1 MPLYGKFN
9 EKAQRVLENAQQTA
23 MGMKHKYLGTE
34 HLLLGLLKEARN
46 DVTSLPDHITSNNV
60 REAVMQL
67 YVAEQEQP
75 KSLDLTPKMKNL
87 MENAVV
93 YMNKNKMPA
102 VTTSLLWYM
111 LLEEQTSVAVRIL
124 SVYGCDIDQL
134 RESAEATL
142 QKEKEN
148 PTQNEEEQ
156 SLLARF
162 GRDLTQMAMDNALD
176 PVIGRKKEV
185 DRIVQILSRRT
196 KNNPVLVGE
205 PGVGKSAVIE
215 GLAQMVANGTIPETL
230 KGKRIISLDVGSIV
244 AGTKYRGEFEERMK
258 GILDEVRSRDDIVLF
273 IDEIQ
278 MIVGA
283 GRAEGS
289 IDAAGIL
296 KPALARGELQCIG
309 ATTLND
315 YRKNIEKDS
324 ALSRRFQPV
333 TVDEPT
339 EEESI
344 EILKGLR
351 QRYED
356 HHHVLI
362 TDDAIK
368 AAVQLS
374 ARYINDRFLPDKA
387 VDLMD
392 EAASGKR
399 ISTLK
404 MPLDISEIENKL
416 ELLLTD
422 KRKAIEVQDYEKAA
436 SLRDAERQYRQEI
449 YDAKSSWRK
458 DREENKAIITQDDIA
473 RVVSNWTGVPVHQMT
488 AAEGERL
495 LNLEEELHRRVIG
508 QVEAVSAVSRAI
520 RRARAGLQDPKRP
533 TGSFIF
539 LGPTGVGK
547 TELCRALG
555 QVMFGDDDAVIRLDM
570 SEYMEKHTVSRMVGS
585 PPGYVGYDEGGQLT
599 EAVRRKPYS
608 VVLFDEIEKAHP
620 DVFNMLLQILE
631 DGRLTDNVGKVTS
644 FRNTIIVM
652 TSNAGAQA
660 IAEGRS
666 MGFGTDKAS
675 ALEYEVMKDRVLE
688 ETKRF
693 FKPEFINRLDEIIVF
708 HSLTTKEINAI
719 AKLMLDKVVDR
730 LAEQGI
736 RLTYSDE
743 LLQYI
748 ADEGY
753 DPKYG
758 ARPLRRAIQRKL
770 EDALS
775 DALIAGKVEDGD
787 AIHVTMEN
795 GHVKFQPQKRQVT
808 VPV

>member
-1 MPLYGKFN
+1 MSLYGKFN
-9 EKAQRVLENAQQTA
+9 EKAQRVLENAQRTA
-23 MGMKHKYLGTE
+23 MGMKHKYFGTE
-34 HLLLGLLKEARN
+34 HLLLGLLKEARG
-46 DVTSLPDHITSNNV
+46 DVSNLPDHITANNV

-75 KSLDLTPKMKNL
+75 TSLDLTPKMKNL

-93 YMNKNKMPA
+93 YMNKHKMAA
-102 VTTSLLWYM
+102 VTTPLLWYM
-111 LLEEQTSVAVRIL
+111 LLQEQTSVAVRIL
-124 SVYGCDIDQL
+124 SVYGCDVDLL
-134 RESAEATL
+134 RDSAVAAM
-142 QKEKEN
+142 QREKSN
-148 PTQNEEEQ
+148 PSENEEDQ
-156 SLLARF
+156 SLLVKY
-162 GRDLTQMAMDNALD
+162 GRDLTKMAEENVLD
-176 PVIGRKKEV
+176 PVIGRQKEAS
-185 DRIVQILSRRT
+185 RIVQILSRRT

-215 GLAQMVANGTIPETL
+215 GLAQMIVNGTIPETL
-230 KGKRIISLDVGSIV
+230 KGKKIISLDVGSIV

-258 GILDEVRSRDDIVLF
+258 GILDEVRSRDDVVLF

-315 YRKNIEKDS
+315 YRKSIEKDS

-333 TVDEPT
+333 MVEEPT
-339 EEESI
+339 QEDSI
-344 EILKGLR
+344 NILKGLR
-351 QRYED
+351 PRYEE
-356 HHHVLI
+356 HHHVVI
-362 TDDAIK
+362 SDAAIE

-387 VDLMD
+387 VDLID

-399 ISTLK
+399 INALNVPDKILETESRLEK
-404 MPLDISEIENKL
+404 LLSE
-416 ELLLTD
+416 
-422 KRKAIEVQDYEKAA
+422 KRRAIEEQDYEKAA
-436 SLRDAERQYRQEI
+436 SLRDKEREYRQQV
-449 YDAKSSWRK
+449 YDAKSAWRK
-458 DREENKAIITQDDIA
+458 DREENKTVITQEDVA
-473 RVVSNWTGVPVHQMT
+473 LVVSNWTGVPVHQMT

-495 LNLEEELHRRVIG
+495 MNLEKELHRRVIG
-508 QVEAVSAVSRAI
+508 QEKAVSAVSRAI

-533 TGSFIF
+533 MGSFIF

-555 QVMFGDDDAVIRLDM
+555 QAMFGDEDAVIRLDM

-585 PPGYVGYDEGGQLT
+585 PPGYVGYEEGGQLT

-644 FRNTIIVM
+644 FRNSIIVM

-660 IAEGRS
+660 ITEGRS
-666 MGFGTDKAS
+666 MGFGTDKTS

-688 ETKRF
+688 ETKRA

-708 HSLTTKEINAI
+708 HSLTDREINAI
-719 AKLMLDKVVDR
+719 ARLMLDKVVDR
-730 LAEQGI
+730 LQEQGV
-736 RLTYSDE
+736 RLTYTDE
-743 LLQYI
+743 VLHYI
-748 ADEGY
+748 AREGY

-775 DALIAGKVEDGD
+775 DALISGDVETGD
-787 AIHVTMEN
+787 AINVTMKDNAVHFES
-795 GHVKFQPQKRQVT
+795 QRAAET
-808 VPV
+808 VNV